1 MNQRKYIFAGAN
13 SAIAKSTAQM
23 LRAAGHYVIGLSR
36 TDVSAHY
43 DEAFIVNDYNDKFA
57 YPSIDA
63 PINGLVYFP
72 GTIRL
77 KPFARIAA
85 EEYLDDFRIHALGAA
100 MFTQQYLP
108 NLKNAASPS
117 VVLISSVAASTGL
130 TFHTSVSM
138 AKGAVES
145 LALSLAAELAPTI
158 RVNAVALSLT
168 ETPLAGSLLNTDQKK
183 EASAQRHTLK
193 KIGSVED
200 SANAIAFL
208 LSEKSGWITGTV
220 MPVDGGMKSLRV

>member
-1 MNQRKYIFAGAN
+1 MIQRKYIFAGAG
-13 SAIAKSTAQM
+13 SAIAKAASAM
-23 LRAAGHYVIGLSR
+23 LRNEGHHVTGLSR
-36 TDVSAHY
+36 SDVSGHY
-43 DEAFIVNDYNDKFA
+43 DETYIVPDYSDA
-57 YPSIDA
+57 VSYPALDGSVD
-63 PINGLVYFP
+63 GLVFFP

-77 KPFARIAA
+77 KPFARISPM
-85 EEYLDDFRIHALGAA
+85 EFLDDFRIHALGAA
-100 MFTQQYLP
+100 VFSQQFLP
-108 NLKNAASPS
+108 NLKKSASPS
-117 VVLISSVAASTGL
+117 IVLISSVAARTGL

-158 RVNAVALSLT
+158 RVNAIALSLT

-183 EASAQRHTLK
+183 EASAQRHPLK

-208 LSEKSGWITGTV
+208 LSENSGWITGTV